1 MEKNIIESL
10 WNRTEEIP
18 DDPAL
23 ITKEGGHWRET
34 SFRELGEIVT
44 GLASA
49 LLASGLKKGDKV
61 AILSQTRLEWT
72 LSDLSILTI
81 GAITVPIYPTLLQD
95 EVFYILENSDARAI
109 FVEDEEQLVKV
120 MQVRDKLPLL
130 KKAIIFRGD
139 GASNGDFTMSF
150 KEFQELGGKESFRY
164 KQRLRTEAR
173 EIGGDDLATIVYTSG
188 TTGVPKGVMISHE
201 NIMFNI
207 RALDKII
214 ISSKG
219 DRALAYL
226 PLSHVF
232 ERFNQFVAI
241 HRGNSY
247 AFAESLEKMAE
258 NLGEIKPA
266 SMAGVP
272 RVYEKIYQRINEQVE
287 KGPALAR
294 LIFNWAL
301 GVGKRTIPYQEKV
314 EKLPFFLSWQF
325 KLANL
330 LVFKKIK
337 ERLGGKVKYCICA
350 AAPISKEILEFFL
363 SLNIGMYEGYGM
375 TETTAPTSMN
385 YPGRNRAGTVGLP
398 FPAVECRIAED
409 GEILIKG
416 GNVFLGYYKMP
427 EETKKTLEDGWLH
440 TGDLGEIDEDGYLSI
455 TGRKKE
461 LIITSGAKHVAPNKL
476 ENLFGSSP
484 YISQIVPYGDNRKYL
499 TAIISINEEAVSNYA
514 RENEIEFKSYADLA
528 RHPKIFDLIKGIV
541 EEKNRLLASFETI
554 KKFVILDHDFSIE
567 SGELTPTLKV
577 KKHVVYQRY
586 KDLLGGMYEEE

>member
-1 MEKNIIESL
+1 M
-10 WNRTEEIP
+10 
-18 DDPAL
+18 
-23 ITKEGGHWRET
+23 
-34 SFRELGEIVT
+34 
-44 GLASA
+44 
-49 LLASGLKKGDKV
+49 
-61 AILSQTRLEWT
+61 
-72 LSDLSILTI
+72 
-81 GAITVPIYPTLLQD
+81 
-95 EVFYILENSDARAI
+95 ENSDARAI
-109 FVEDEEQLVKV
+109 FVEDEEQLAKV
-120 MQVRDKLPLL
+120 MQVRDNLPLL
-130 KKAIIFRGD
+130 KKVIVFRGER
-139 GASNGDFTMSF
+139 ASNGDFTVGF
-150 KEFQELGGKESFRY
+150 KEFQEFGEKQSFRY
-164 KQRLRTEAR
+164 KQQLRTEAG
-173 EIGGDDLATIVYTSG
+173 EIAGNDLATIIYTSG
-188 TTGVPKGVMISHE
+188 TTGVPKGVMLSHE
-201 NIMFNI
+201 NIIFNI
-207 RALDKII
+207 RALDKIF

-241 HRGNSY
+241 YRGNPY

-266 SMAGVP
+266 SIAGVP

-287 KGPALAR
+287 NGPALAR

-301 GVGKRTIPYQEKV
+301 RVGKRMIPYQEKA
-314 EKLPFFLSWQF
+314 EKLPFFLGWQF
-325 KLANL
+325 RLANL

-337 ERLGGKVKYCICA
+337 ERLGGKVKYCICS

-385 YPGRNRAGTVGLP
+385 YPGRNRAGTVGPP

-440 TGDLGEIDEDGYLSI
+440 TGHLGEIDEDGYLSI

-484 YISQIVPYGDNRKYL
+484 YISQIVPYGDKRKYL

-514 RENEIEFKSYADLA
+514 RENGIELKSYADLA

-586 KDLLGGMYEEE
+586 KDLLDGMYEEE

>member
-44 GLASA
+44 SLASA

-81 GAITVPIYPTLLQD
+81 RAITVPIYPTLLKD

-109 FVEDEEQLVKV
+109 FVEDEEQLAKV

-130 KKAIIFRGD
+130 KKAIIFRGA
-139 GASNGDFTMSF
+139 GASNGDFTVSF
-150 KEFQELGGKESFRY
+150 KEFQELGEKESFRY
-164 KQRLRTEAR
+164 KHHLRTEAR

-241 HRGNSY
+241 HRGNPY

-301 GVGKRTIPYQEKV
+301 GVGKRTISYQDEAG
-314 EKLPFFLSWQF
+314 KLPFFLGWQF

-385 YPGRNRAGTVGLP
+385 YPGRNRAGTVGPP

-484 YISQIVPYGDNRKYL
+484 YISQIVPCGDKRKYL

-514 RENEIEFKSYADLA
+514 RENGIEFKSYADLA

-586 KDLLGGMYEEE
+586 KDLLDGMYEEE